1 MKYNLRNISIYMG
14 LASMVLCFAIGALSY
29 LGCKIRRDINRKFLT
44 HDGEEEDESEYSEG
58 LNQLK

>member
-1 MKYNLRNISIYMG
+1 MG